1 MASMP
6 LQMFNVHNIS
16 SFDCL
21 MMKLLNIYIY
31 IYIYIYISQYLLCN
45 VRMNVIT
52 IALQNLITNLFYN
65 WILAL
70 NFNGYIYLIT
80 KLKSIQYGK

>member
-31 IYIYIYISQYLLCN
+31 ISPYLLGN

-52 IALQNLITNLFYN
+52 IALQDLITNLFYN